1 VKRRSLTLLVL
12 AAALAILA
20 AVTGIIAWHPWS
32 PGGVNTQAADDQ
44 PPVEFVTISEIDQNQ
59 VKSVQLVSAS
69 GTIELV
75 RSRNTWEM
83 AKPGKLDV
91 KPGPVQDLLYSIS
104 NLASERVIEE
114 QPESLEP
121 YGLDIPIVTV
131 RIMLNSG
138 EVRELYLGDMTPAAD
153 SYYLMAG
160 GDPRVFTVR
169 EHHGAYFS
177 YGIPDFWVGSR
188 KPIDPNYI
196 VALKIVKQEKPVME
210 IASTIELY
218 RNDVEFRG
226 TTFSVVYPWTSSPK
240 AVDLNFLT
248 SFVGSL
254 TSLNAEVAVD
264 ANPADKAKY
273 GLDRPFYELMIQ
285 DGHGETLHIF
295 AGKQDGEMLYLQFA
309 GDPAVYA
316 GDPRLLSLLEVDP
329 FAFVSK
335 YAVIVDIRRVD
346 SLTIT
351 SGNSM
356 HVLEIRRE
364 TPGSEEGADWLVDGR
379 AIDVKTFKDFYVFAI
394 SLQIDAFYEDER
406 TPVSAPVEAG
416 MTFGLKDGPVS
427 EFIVEFVPYSQEFY
441 AVQKN
446 GKGGIL
452 VNRQQV
458 KALMEE
464 LDKLVQTT
472 VAD

>member
-1 VKRRSLTLLVL
+1 MKRRSLTLLVL
-12 AAALAILA
+12 AAALVILA

-32 PGGVNTQAADDQ
+32 PDGVNTQAVDGQ
-44 PPVEFVTISEIDQNQ
+44 PPMEFVTISEIDQNQ

-75 RSRNTWEM
+75 RSQNTWEM

-104 NLASERVIEE
+104 NLVSERVIEE
-114 QPESLEP
+114 QPEGLEP

-131 RIMLNSG
+131 RITLDTG
-138 EVRELYLGDMTPAAD
+138 EVRELYLGDITPAAD
-153 SYYLMAG
+153 SYYLMAE

-196 VALKIVKQEKPVME
+196 VALKIMKQEKPVLE
-210 IASTIELY
+210 IASTMELY

-248 SFVGSL
+248 SFVASVA
-254 TSLNAEVAVD
+254 SLNTEVAVD

-273 GLDRPFYELMIQ
+273 GLDRPSFELLIQ
-285 DGHGETLHIF
+285 DGHGEILHVIT
-295 AGKQDGEMLYLQFA
+295 GKQEQGMLYLQFA
-309 GDPAVYA
+309 NDPTVYA
-316 GDPRLLSLLEVDP
+316 GDPRLLSLLEIEP

-335 YAVIVDIRRVD
+335 NAAIVDIRKVD

-351 SGNSM
+351 FGNVK

-364 TPGSEEGADWLVDGR
+364 TPGSEEGAEWLVDGR
-379 AIDVKTFKDFYVFAI
+379 AIDVKTFKDFYVFSI
-394 SLQIDAFYEDER
+394 SLQIDAFYEDEGA
-406 TPVSAPVEAG
+406 VDASVEAE
-416 MTFGLKDGPVS
+416 MTFEINEGPVPALK
-427 EFIVEFVPYSQEFY
+427 VEFVPYSQEFY
-441 AVQKN
+441 AVRKN

-458 KALMEE
+458 NALVAE
-464 LDKLVQTT
+464 LDKLVQYAG
-472 VAD
+472 VD